1 MMDKGMQQNIEKTTL
16 VRPCNLWPG
25 QKMKRIKRAKRQG
38 FTCTVSKGPKDQ
50 PLVFYT
56 LVLGEL
62 QNYQSAACP
71 LLMFDGEA
79 Q

>member
-1 MMDKGMQQNIEKTTL
+1 
-16 VRPCNLWPG
+16 
-25 QKMKRIKRAKRQG
+25 MKRIKRAKRQG